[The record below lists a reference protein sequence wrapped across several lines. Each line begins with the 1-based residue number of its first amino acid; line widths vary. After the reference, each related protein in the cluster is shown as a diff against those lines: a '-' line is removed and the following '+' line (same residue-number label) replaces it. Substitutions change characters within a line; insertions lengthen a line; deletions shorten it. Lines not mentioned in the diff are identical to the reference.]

1 MPTFVREQPI
11 DRATVRPLDPQPAAI
26 RQRFASIVVVL
37 AVLGLVFAGI
47 AWWRSARF
55 AATAGGHAPRPVE
68 VAAAP
73 VAVETLPQFLRATG
87 SLRAVQ
93 EVVLAPE
100 VAGRVVA
107 IRFEAGAMVAR
118 GDPLVQLFD
127 GVERADRAAAV
138 ARARFARLE
147 LDRSQKL
154 SPTGSETL
162 QRLQQREAEL
172 AAAEATIAQIDAKLA
187 QKTVRAPFDGRLGI
201 RRIDLGQ
208 YVEPGAPIATLVALD
223 RLYVNFSVPQQDLAK
238 LRVGGEVEV
247 TSDAFPD
254 RRFRAVIDAVEP
266 RVGADTRNVS
276 AQALLGNTEGLLRP
290 GLFVVVDVARPPRP
304 DTVLVPATAVQA
316 TASGDSV
323 FVVRDGRAEMVPV
336 VAGAQIG
343 ERIVIDH
350 GLSPGDVVITAGQLR
365 VRPGAP
371 VTIATAPGATAAGA
385 TGATAAGATAAGA
398 TADATRGRVP

>member
-11 DRATVRPLDPQPAAI
+11 DRATARPRDPRPAAI
-26 RQRFASIVVVL
+26 PRRFASIVVVL
-37 AVLGLVFAGI
+37 AVLGLAFAGI
-47 AWWRSARF
+47 AWWRSARL

-118 GDPLVQLFD
+118 DDPLVQLFD

-290 GLFVVVDVARPPRP
+290 GLFVVVDVVRPPRP
-304 DTVLVPATAVQA
+304 DALLVPATAVQA

-323 FVVRDGRAEMVPV
+323 FVVRDGHAEVVPV
-336 VAGAQIG
+336 VAGAQVG

-371 VTIATAPGATAAGA
+371 VTIASAIGATA
-385 TGATAAGATAAGA
+385 TGA
-398 TADATRGRVP
+398 TADATRGRAP